1 MFDTSSNNPT
11 IPSFLRLVTGIE
23 CSVVFFAAVLLFF
36 FPNIAHDLWAWEIPP
51 YNSRFVGAIYFA
63 AYIPLIILW
72 SNKRWLPAKMI
83 LWQIFLFTSVIM
95 VVMFIHINNF
105 AWSRVATFLVFFPL
119 YIFLPINS
127 AIHLYLYR
135 NIKTPSPNQIPSSW
149 KFVLYVSAL
158 LLTIYGLGLLI
169 LPETLT
175 SFYPWRVDAFHG
187 RIYASA
193 FLTPA
198 LGIWWLA
205 SRGETPSEVFV
216 NGLNIFAGGFF
227 TILGVLW
234 TSSTVHVELKVNF
247 ASPSTWGFFFMFAYS
262 TLLGLALIRRA
273 RSITQK

>member
-11 IPSFLRLVTGIE
+11 IPPFLRLVTAVE
-23 CSVVFFAAVLLFF
+23 CSVVFVGAVLLFF
-36 FPNIAHDLWAWEIPP
+36 FPSIARDWWAWEIPP
-51 YNSRFVGAIYFA
+51 YNSRFVGAIYIA

-105 AWSRVATFLVFFPL
+105 AWSRIATYLIFFPF

-135 NIKTPSPNQIPSSW
+135 TIKTPSSSQIPSGW
-149 KFVLYVSAL
+149 KVVLYISVF
-158 LLTIYGLGLLI
+158 LLTMYGLGLLI
-169 LPETLT
+169 LPEALT

-198 LGIWWLA
+198 LGCLWLA
-205 SRGETPSEVFV
+205 SRGETPSEVLV
-216 NGLNIFAGGFF
+216 NGLNLFAGGFF

-234 TSSTVHVELKVNF
+234 TSSTVPAELKVNF
-247 ASPSTWGFFFMFAYS
+247 SSPATWGFFFMFAYS
-262 TLLGLALIRRA
+262 TLLGLALIIRA
-273 RSITQK
+273 RSIAK